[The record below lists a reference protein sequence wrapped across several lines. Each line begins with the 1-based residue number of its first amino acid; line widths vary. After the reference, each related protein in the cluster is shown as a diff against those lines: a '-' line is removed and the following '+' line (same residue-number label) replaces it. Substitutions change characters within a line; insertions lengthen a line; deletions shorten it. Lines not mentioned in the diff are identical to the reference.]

1 MSYEERSQGPERT
14 TNGFVEGILDSLV
27 TGAVNRILPHPTDAN
42 IMYIGSVNG
51 GVWKTTNALSS
62 TPVYPTWTPLTDKLK
77 STCIGALA
85 FDTAD
90 ATRNTII
97 AGTGRTSALQERGGP
112 LSGLQIST
120 NGGTTF
126 TEVDGGGRLIGLNIT
141 GVVKHGNTIVVSVD
155 KADVPS
161 YDNYGVFRS
170 TNNGTTFTQI
180 SDIPQGRAAD
190 MVVDP
195 SNPTTIYVAIYN
207 FAVPLS
213 GGGRGGIYKSTDT
226 GETWSKVSTQ
236 EIDTAIPANT
246 RNIKLATS
254 ISGRVYVAI
263 ATSTT
268 TNAGQLSAI
277 FSSQDS
283 GSSWSE
289 LSLPTTTETT
299 QDGTQVELGIH
310 PGGQGYVHF
319 SFEADPT
326 NPDILYIGG
335 DRQPSAFGGTNR
347 NIMPSRYYTP
357 GASDTP
363 NTDTTFPN
371 SIGAMSYTGR
381 LFRGNASTNTWV
393 HLTHSNTLGAPGGG
407 TASNSSPHPDSR
419 DMAFDAVGNLIQ
431 CDDGGVYRRTLPQ
444 SNTGDWFSMNG
455 NLQVTEMHSI
465 VYDPVT
471 KRITAGTQDN
481 GTKQQSAPDSKNW
494 NIVMGGDGGVVCVD
508 TLVNPGFS
516 VLYVSTQ
523 NLGDFRR
530 ATYNPSGTIISNEPV
545 TLTNPDFRPQFY
557 TPIKTNSVVGGRLL
571 LAGADSV
578 YESLDKGDT
587 LTDIGG
593 TGTETELGGCSCIAY
608 GGTEN
613 GISYPNVVYAC
624 KGNDVYVRKPDDETL
639 TIATG
644 VLPTT
649 LNITDISV
657 DTTNWKR
664 AFIVSNARLPSSSV
678 YMTTNAGESW
688 IDITG
693 TLATSNIGEIYS
705 SEIIRH
711 PTSGFGGLVVGTE
724 YGPWLLW
731 QNIINNIS
739 SSTTATSISW
749 NKLGTKVPNVQINEM
764 DYNAADDIL
773 VIGTLGRGAWSIKGI
788 YTTLSN
794 PSSIQSLT
802 LRFTKGTPPTQETYT
817 QEIPLESIQQLGSKS
832 VAITDSEILAAF
844 NDNPEGT
851 IFTPSIAANYG
862 NDESGNAITKV
873 TSLASN
879 IPNFIPRVISLPSV
893 INKFIND
900 TSFNLSSFITTI
912 SAGALS
918 YSSSNPSVASVNSS
932 GLVTLLSEGTTT
944 ITINVTATAEHI
956 AGTASTILNVAPSVT
971 RAANNVTIQY
981 IPTSIGSSEPA
992 FIQADPRNTGSRE
1005 WFAIVTNASKAQIT
1019 SYAKNEAAGISYFT
1033 TSGQLVPFK
1042 NIVTTLMTDMSS
1054 MFANSNTFNQDISS
1068 WDTAKV
1074 TNVSQM
1080 FYAASAFNQNI
1091 GSWNTALVANMSSM
1105 FQNASAFNNGGN
1117 TSIGSWDTS
1126 NVTTMASM
1134 FSSASAFNQS
1144 IGSWNTALVTTMYA
1158 MFNGASAFNQSI
1170 GSWNTALV
1178 ANMSSMFQNASAFNQ
1193 NIGSWN
1199 TALVTNMSQMFYGA
1213 SKFNQNIGSWNTAK
1227 VTTMGSMFQSA
1238 SAFNQNIGSWNTA
1251 LVTNMSQVFQS
1262 ASAFNQ
1268 NIGSWDTSK
1277 VTTMSQMFQSASAFN
1292 NGGNTSIGSW
1302 NTALVTNMISM
1313 FSNASAFNQNI
1324 GSWNTA
1330 LVTDMSNMFFYAR
1343 AFNQNIGSWVTSKVT
1358 TMGSMFYGASAFN
1371 QNIGSW
1377 NTALVTNMIN
1387 MFNGA
1392 SAFNQNIGSWNTAK
1406 VTNMNSMFNGATAFN
1421 QNLSGWNVALTLAR
1435 PSLSRTNFATGSPLA
1450 LAENSAK
1457 LPLFQS

>member
-1 MSYEERSQGPERT
+1 MSYEENSQGPERT
-14 TNGFVEGILDSLV
+14 ANGAVEGILDSLV

-62 TPVYPTWTPLTDKLK
+62 SPVYPTWTPLTDKLQ
-77 STCIGALA
+77 STSIGALA
-85 FDTAD
+85 FDFAD

-97 AGTGRTSALQERGGP
+97 AGVGRTSALDFRGGP

-126 TEVDGGGRLIGLNIT
+126 TEVDGGGRLRGLNIT

-155 KADVPS
+155 KADVLT
-161 YDNYGVFRS
+161 YDNIGVFRS
-170 TNNGTTFTQI
+170 TNNGATFTQI

-207 FAVPLS
+207 FAAPLS

-289 LSLPTTTETT
+289 LSLPTTTEN
-299 QDGTQVELGIH
+299 GVSYGIH
-310 PGGQGYVHF
+310 PGGQGFVHF

-326 NPDILYIGG
+326 NPEILYIGG

-393 HLTHSNTLGAPGGG
+393 HLTHSNTLGATGGG
-407 TASNSSPHPDSR
+407 TASNSTPHPDSR
-419 DMAFDAVGNLIQ
+419 DMAFDAVGNLVE

-481 GTKQQSAPDSKNW
+481 GTKQQIAPDSKNW

-516 VLYVSTQ
+516 VLYVSAQ
-523 NLGDFRR
+523 NLANFRR
-530 ATYNPSGTIISNEPV
+530 ATYNPSGTIISNEPI

-608 GGTEN
+608 GGMEN

-802 LRFTKGTPPTQETYT
+802 LRFTTGTPPTQQLVGT

-832 VAITDSEILAAF
+832 IAITAPEILAAF
-844 NDNPEGT
+844 NANPEGT

-956 AGTASTILNVAPSVT
+956 AGTASTILNVTTPPPPIT
-971 RAANNVTIQY
+971 RAANGVTIQY
-981 IPTSIGSSEPA
+981 
-992 FIQADPRNTGSRE
+992 TGSAQAVIDAYNSSTPKPLFILANPRGTLQSGVPQPE
-1005 WFAIVTNASKAQIT
+1005 WFAVVNDSSKAQIT
-1019 SYAKNEAAGISYFT
+1019 SYANNETTGISYFT
-1033 TSGQLVPFK
+1033 TSDPDDPQHVPQVVPFK
-1042 NIVTTLMTDMSS
+1042 NIVTSLMTDMSN
-1054 MFANSNTFNQDISS
+1054 MFNNARTFNQDISS
-1068 WDTAKV
+1068 WDTSNV
-1074 TNVSQM
+1074 TSMYAM
-1080 FYAASAFNQNI
+1080 FIFALAFNQNI
-1091 GSWNTALVANMSSM
+1091 GSWNT
-1105 FQNASAFNNGGN
+1105 
-1117 TSIGSWDTS
+1117 T
-1126 NVTTMASM
+1126 
-1134 FSSASAFNQS
+1134 
-1144 IGSWNTALVTTMYA
+1144 LVT
-1158 MFNGASAFNQSI
+1158 
-1170 GSWNTALV
+1170 
-1178 ANMSSMFQNASAFNQ
+1178 NMDRVFSFTYAFNQ

-1199 TALVTNMSQMFYGA
+1199 TSKVTNMYGMFQYA
-1213 SKFNQNIGSWNTAK
+1213 IVFNQNI
-1227 VTTMGSMFQSA
+1227 
-1238 SAFNQNIGSWNTA
+1238 
-1251 LVTNMSQVFQS
+1251 
-1262 ASAFNQ
+1262 
-1268 NIGSWDTSK
+1268 
-1277 VTTMSQMFQSASAFN
+1277 
-1292 NGGNTSIGSW
+1292 
-1302 NTALVTNMISM
+1302 
-1313 FSNASAFNQNI
+1313 
-1324 GSWNTA
+1324 
-1330 LVTDMSNMFFYAR
+1330 
-1343 AFNQNIGSWVTSKVT
+1343 
-1358 TMGSMFYGASAFN
+1358 
-1371 QNIGSW
+1371 
-1377 NTALVTNMIN
+1377 
-1387 MFNGA
+1387 
-1392 SAFNQNIGSWNTAK
+1392 
-1406 VTNMNSMFNGATAFN
+1406 
-1421 QNLSGWNVALTLAR
+1421 SGWDVGLTPAR
-1435 PSLSRTNFATGSPLA
+1435 PSLIITDFATGSPLA
-1450 LAENSAK
+1450 LAENSHK